1 LETQENS
8 RVKTWLSC
16 RHGTACVLVSQ
27 NADPR
32 RTAAGSEPVL
42 HRVHSS
48 GSGDR
53 RELIAEFRSS
63 GLTQAAFCRQWELN
77 PTTFSG
83 WLRMDRQETAPVSF
97 CEVQVPV
104 AVSSQPIV
112 VGLPGGAQVQIPCE
126 SAGSFAATL
135 KEVAACWA

>member
-1 LETQENS
+1 MESKTQNS
-8 RVKTWLSC
+8 TQGRS
-16 RHGTACVLVSQ
+16 GYS
-27 NADPR
+27 AD
-32 RTAAGSEPVL
+32 
-42 HRVHSS
+42 
-48 GSGDR
+48 DR

-97 CEVQVPV
+97 CEVQVPA